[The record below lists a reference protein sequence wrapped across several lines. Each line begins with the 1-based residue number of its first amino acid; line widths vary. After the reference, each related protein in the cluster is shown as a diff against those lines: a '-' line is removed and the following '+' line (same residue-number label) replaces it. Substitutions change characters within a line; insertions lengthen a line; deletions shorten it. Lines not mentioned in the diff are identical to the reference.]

1 ESVLAAGLV
10 VDGPED
16 VGRGLDVRH
25 GQRLEDR
32 GRILARRAGA
42 ADVVVVE
49 LGLGDGLLEDGRIRG
64 HPAQP
69 VLLDEALQLGT
80 LVQIAADEVVPDAL
94 AELPQPLQRI
104 RAHDFLPWLVSSRP
118 PRRASSSIA
127 WISASRR
134 TCRSAPENFAARNA
148 RTHSPARSGP
158 ITRAPR
164 HRTFMSS
171 SSTPCRAEKVSW
183 HIAARDPGTLL
194 A

>member
-1 ESVLAAGLV
+1 PQTPRLRDGPLRVAGEFGADLDRDEAVLPAGRI

-16 VGRGLDVRH
+16 VGGGADVGDR
-25 GQRLEDR
+25 QRLEDR
-32 GRILARRAGA
+32 GRVLSRRAGG

-49 LGLGDGLLEDGRIRG
+49 LGLGDGLLEDRRIRR
-64 HPAQP
+64 HPPQA
-69 VLLDEALQLGT
+69 VLLDEALQLRA
-80 LVQIAADEVVPDAL
+80 LVQVAADEVVPDAL

-104 RAHDFLPWLVSSRP
+104 RAHDSLPWVVSSKT

-148 RTHSPARSGP
+148 RTHSQASSGP

-164 HRTFMSS
+164 HNTFM
-171 SSTPCRAEKVSW
+171 
-183 HIAARDPGTLL
+183 
-194 A
+194 